1 MKNLKQPQDN
11 NNDPFRTSLMEN
23 TAAAKVSDYIWN
35 KIMFYVLDCRNGC
48 VGPPNA
54 FSGGEQCNFKGLL
67 GDILSLMALRDA

>member
-35 KIMFYVLDCRNGC
+35 KIMFYVLDCKM
-48 VGPPNA
+48 VV
-54 FSGGEQCNFKGLL
+54 SGLL
-67 GDILSLMALRDA
+67 MHFLEGSNATLRGSLEIFYH